1 MFLSRSFP
9 FGLIKYQHYLITT
22 YSRCF
27 ISNLSNASSDEK
39 KENSHSNNQEQ
50 ATSTTKLIND
60 NNEWLWA
67 YLRDRKT
74 FSDLNEEQKRR
85 VIEIGTIILH

>member
-9 FGLIKYQHYLITT
+9 FGLIKYQHYLITR

-27 ISNLSNASSDEK
+27 ISNLSHASSDEK
-39 KENSHSNNQEQ
+39 KENSHSNNQKQ
-50 ATSTTKLIND
+50 ATPTTKSIDD

-67 YLRDRKT
+67 YLRDRKM
-74 FSDLNEEQKRR
+74 FPDLSEEQRRR
-85 VIEIGTIILH
+85 VVEIG